1 MPKGYLTEESVEDLA
16 LDELEKLGYSVF
28 KSESYIS
35 PNKQIDA
42 ARGKDHTVA
51 ILLTNLDKALRRLN
65 PGYEDEIYK
74 EAVRNFIRLADN
86 PKMLIDCAKY

>member
-1 MPKGYLTEESVEDLA
+1 MPKGYLTEEAVEDLA

-28 KSESYIS
+28 KSESYTS

-42 ARGKDHTVA
+42 ARNKDHTVA

-65 PGYEDEIYK
+65 PKTNRTIKRY
-74 EAVRNFIRLADN
+74 
-86 PKMLIDCAKY
+86 